1 MCLAIE
7 GGYKDIAAMLERKG
21 AKCTEEE
28 IRSLGKRYTDFIS
41 SIVAPIVEE
50 QTGKQGHPSK
60 QIKAEENAA
69 KQGNEWEGKRKQGGK
84 GN

>member
-7 GGYKDIAAMLERKG
+7 GGYKDIAAMLGKKG

-28 IRSLGKRYTDFIS
+28 IRSLGKSYTDFIS
-41 SIVAPIVEE
+41 PIVIVEE
-50 QTGKQGHPSK
+50 ETGKQGHPSK